1 MVDEKININTNLYSR
16 QIGTY
21 GLNTMTKLSKL
32 NIFIYGMRGIG
43 VEIAKNVI
51 LAGPKRVTIYDNNIS
66 KINDL
71 TSNFYINEKDV
82 SKGKRRDEACFSN
95 LNKLNPYVK
104 LNIMKDES
112 IIEHIK
118 KKMNIEDEKYNVVII
133 SEFMPKHF
141 IIELNNLCRE
151 NTIGFIYGSELGING
166 FCFVDFGDNFKIYEK
181 DNEEPKK
188 FIINSIT
195 KGKPGIVTLV
205 NPINRVFLKDKDYVT
220 FQDINGMT
228 ELNNCSPIQI
238 KIIDKYKIEI
248 PDTSNFSNYISSGIM
263 IKIIKFESFEKKI
276 EEPYDENDGYLDQF
290 DFGKQNTNEILHIG
304 LLGLFNF
311 YNKKKCLPEIN
322 NNNDAKELTVIS
334 KKILEEK
341 EKQELYWV
349 NNLRTEI
356 NNFEKLFEKTIKNL
370 SFWSRVQISPI
381 SSFLGGLIAQEIVK
395 YTGKFIP
402 IKQWVWFDFSEIVE
416 NLNNN
421 IDRHL
426 SGTRYDDQIAIFGN
440 ELQKKLE
447 ETNIFMIGAGALG
460 CEFLKTFSSMGIA
473 SDKNKRYKVT
483 VTDNDNIVESNL
495 NRQFLFRKEN
505 IGESK
510 SKIACKSVL
519 DLNPFFNCIDLQTR
533 ICKESEKIFNHKFW
547 KKQNFIIN
555 AVDNI
560 EARIYINEQCKKY
573 KKILID
579 SGTNGTKA
587 NSQIIIPF
595 KTRDYIPEK
604 DDYIPLCTINDSP
617 SKIDHCII
625 WALNNFN
632 SYFVDIIN
640 KVKLFI
646 EDRESFYELLDKQ
659 GLETEQMQLLKK
671 IIRYL
676 KILINKDFNECLKIA
691 LEEYYEAYYNSIN
704 RKLSN
709 NPQNSLNSDGSGNKR
724 FLNPLRFDIDNELA
738 FLFVKNYSIILANSI
753 SIPVI
758 DNNDYIKNK
767 ILELESSIFKFEIV
781 NIGPIKKYKRYE
793 NLSNNN
799 YISPKLKLLLER
811 EKKNE
816 SEQRRNIYIQEFIKT
831 KEEANN
837 LNISKIKKN
846 INNIFINQ
854 ELKKNDDD
862 EDNDENIRIDFIFA
876 ASNLRAQVFKI
887 EKENKIN
894 IKLKI
899 RKIIPSIAA
908 TTASIVGLVSLQ
920 LYTLYQTNDIKY
932 LRDDSFN
939 FSINAY
945 EFNYPTIYQEDQQI
959 SQERISKIKII
970 KNNLF
975 NKTPLKKLI
984 KSLIKNNKCKE
995 NIVLISSNNIRLK
1008 EYCKNELGKKKI
1020 NFNYVL
1026 LSKYLILILIIF
1038 YFLYINK

>member
-1 MVDEKININTNLYSR
+1 MDEKININTNLYSR

-440 ELQKKLE
+440 ELQKK
-447 ETNIFMIGAGALG
+447 I
-460 CEFLKTFSSMGIA
+460 
-473 SDKNKRYKVT
+473 
-483 VTDNDNIVESNL
+483 
-495 NRQFLFRKEN
+495 
-505 IGESK
+505 
-510 SKIACKSVL
+510 
-519 DLNPFFNCIDLQTR
+519 
-533 ICKESEKIFNHKFW
+533 
-547 KKQNFIIN
+547 
-555 AVDNI
+555 
-560 EARIYINEQCKKY
+560 
-573 KKILID
+573 
-579 SGTNGTKA
+579 
-587 NSQIIIPF
+587 
-595 KTRDYIPEK
+595 
-604 DDYIPLCTINDSP
+604 
-617 SKIDHCII
+617 
-625 WALNNFN
+625 
-632 SYFVDIIN
+632 
-640 KVKLFI
+640 
-646 EDRESFYELLDKQ
+646 
-659 GLETEQMQLLKK
+659 
-671 IIRYL
+671 
-676 KILINKDFNECLKIA
+676 
-691 LEEYYEAYYNSIN
+691 
-704 RKLSN
+704 
-709 NPQNSLNSDGSGNKR
+709 
-724 FLNPLRFDIDNELA
+724 
-738 FLFVKNYSIILANSI
+738 
-753 SIPVI
+753 
-758 DNNDYIKNK
+758 
-767 ILELESSIFKFEIV
+767 
-781 NIGPIKKYKRYE
+781 
-793 NLSNNN
+793 
-799 YISPKLKLLLER
+799 
-811 EKKNE
+811 
-816 SEQRRNIYIQEFIKT
+816 RRN
-831 KEEANN
+831 
-837 LNISKIKKN
+837 
-846 INNIFINQ
+846 
-854 ELKKNDDD
+854 
-862 EDNDENIRIDFIFA
+862 
-876 ASNLRAQVFKI
+876 
-887 EKENKIN
+887 
-894 IKLKI
+894 
-899 RKIIPSIAA
+899 
-908 TTASIVGLVSLQ
+908 
-920 LYTLYQTNDIKY
+920 
-932 LRDDSFN
+932 
-939 FSINAY
+939 
-945 EFNYPTIYQEDQQI
+945 
-959 SQERISKIKII
+959 
-970 KNNLF
+970 
-975 NKTPLKKLI
+975 
-984 KSLIKNNKCKE
+984 
-995 NIVLISSNNIRLK
+995 
-1008 EYCKNELGKKKI
+1008 
-1020 NFNYVL
+1020 
-1026 LSKYLILILIIF
+1026 
-1038 YFLYINK
+1038 